1 MPRRPQTSTG
11 GIVFHVLNRG
21 VRRMQLFDD
30 SEDYCRF
37 LQITGEAQ
45 KRTPVR
51 CLSYCLMPNHF
62 HMVLWPVEDGDLSK
76 FMFWLLTTHS
86 KHWHF
91 RRGTAGTG
99 HVYQDRFKSFP
110 VFADGH
116 FLRLCRYVERNALRG
131 RLVHRAED
139 WPWSSLHQRLGHPR
153 PVHLSNWPVERPPN
167 WFTLVNEDASSE
179 TAEVRE
185 SIRRGTPMGPPAWR
199 DSTVALLGLEKTAKP
214 RGRPRKKS
222 TKKATPGFF
231 S

>member
-1 MPRRPQTSTG
+1 MPKRPGRSTG
-11 GIVFHVLNRG
+11 GVVFHVLNRG

-30 SEDYCRF
+30 PEDYFRF
-37 LQITGEAQ
+37 LEIVGQAQ
-45 KRTPVR
+45 HRTPVR

-62 HMVLWPVEDGDLSK
+62 HMVLWPAEDGDLSK

-116 FLRLCRYVERNALRG
+116 FLRVCRYVERNALRA
-131 RLVHRAED
+131 RLVARAED
-139 WPWSSLHQRLGHPR
+139 WPWSSLYQRLGFPR
-153 PVHLSNWPVERPPN
+153 PVQLSNWPVERPVN
-167 WFTLVNEDASSE
+167 WFELVNEQASTE
-179 TAEVRE
+179 TAEVRQ
-185 SIRRGTPMGPPAWR
+185 SIRRGTPLGPADWR
-199 DSTVALLGLEKTAKP
+199 DTTVARLGLEKTAKL
-214 RGRPRKKS
+214 RGRPKKTTS
-222 TKKATPGFF
+222 GFF